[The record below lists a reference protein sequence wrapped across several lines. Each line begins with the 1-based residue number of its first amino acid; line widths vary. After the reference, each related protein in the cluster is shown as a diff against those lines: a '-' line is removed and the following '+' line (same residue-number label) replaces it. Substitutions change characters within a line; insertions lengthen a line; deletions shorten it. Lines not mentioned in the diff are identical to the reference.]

1 MWKKARA
8 LIQKPTFVEKLIAFI
23 ASSPLLI
30 FLLLSLLRKNVQ
42 TPMQFSRLSRR
53 RAFLRQVNRAKIRQR
68 GAPPPPVSRGKIL
81 SNRENHS
88 VRTARERNKNIPFF
102 FLFFFFCPRNVSAS
116 GLLRRE
122 RKSSRVL
129 CEHLHRALTFPPL
142 FCRRIK
148 PTTHLCDL
156 KRGVSFLTG
165 AYPSR

>member
-42 TPMQFSRLSRR
+42 TPMQFSRLSRH

-81 SNRENHS
+81 SNRENS

-102 FLFFFFCPRNVSAS
+102 FFFFSFARATFSPRVYYDAKESLHAS
-116 GLLRRE
+116 CASIYIEPSLSLLFSVAALNRR
-122 RKSSRVL
+122 
-129 CEHLHRALTFPPL
+129 LTFAIL
-142 FCRRIK
+142 NA
-148 PTTHLCDL
+148 
-156 KRGVSFLTG
+156 G
-165 AYPSR
+165 